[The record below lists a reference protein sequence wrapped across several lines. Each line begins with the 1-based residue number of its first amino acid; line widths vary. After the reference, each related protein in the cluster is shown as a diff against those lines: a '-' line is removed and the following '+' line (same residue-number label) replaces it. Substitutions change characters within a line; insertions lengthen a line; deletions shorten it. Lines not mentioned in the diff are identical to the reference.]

1 MSRKR
6 ASKSQS
12 NSSKPHKE
20 INTIES
26 LARQVFKP
34 DYISIP
40 VFTILILLII
50 VHYALS
56 IYNFLPIS
64 AILPISVDHLPI
76 AIDLTRFSTSL
87 AAIIYIARKIFSAYE
102 SRELIITFFKNHPIQ
117 LFVSIIACGAT
128 TAFFLPLIL
137 NLFKFIGETDKLTTA
152 LLASTGGVIA
162 VFTLI
167 KTHQKNQTDE
177 ATLEHNKAVHA
188 QQIKDRNYDIERQI
202 SERKEQKD
210 QFDRNFNLQ
219 SSKNKQDHIHQA
231 HTERRSRYTKA
242 VEQLAHE
249 KATVRLGGIY
259 TLVGLVDEWL
269 ADGSIKEKDDR
280 RKEGQVIINNLCAY
294 IRSPFPLAKNRD
306 ILHPSNEVNYG
317 NTFEEDSVRL
327 REEQEIRLSIF
338 TEISNHLT
346 VPEKNSENKEST
358 WNEFSYNYR
367 ESPIFYPLGNLK
379 FVNPDF
385 SGSEFYGEAVFHN
398 SEFIGE
404 ANFTHTRFKGSAI
417 FIKSHHNC
425 ITKFNNA
432 VFHGD
437 TYFIGVE
444 FFSGVSFENSMY
456 GRRIMFSEDSE
467 KRAKKTAFSVK
478 NNPKEYNFE
487 IDGRAMVSKI
497 ETEQIT
503 VTDGRVFTI
512 PVGCELFN
520 PEPLPTL
527 KPEEKPA
534 K

>member
-1 MSRKR
+1 MSRKG

-12 NSSKPHKE
+12 DSPISHKE
-20 INTIES
+20 INTLES
-26 LARQVFKP
+26 LARQAFKP

-40 VFTILILLII
+40 VFIILILLII
-50 VHYALS
+50 AHYILS

-64 AILPISVDHLPI
+64 VDHPPI
-76 AIDLTRFSTSL
+76 AIDLTRFFTSL
-87 AAIIYIARKIFSAYE
+87 AAIIYIARKIFSAYR

-137 NLFKFIGETDKLTTA
+137 SLFKFIGETDKLTTA

-177 ATLEHNKAVHA
+177 ATLEYNKAVHA
-188 QQIKDRNYDIERQI
+188 QQVKDHNDDIERQI
-202 SERKEQKD
+202 SEREEQKK
-210 QFDRNFNLQ
+210 QFDKNFDLQ
-219 SSKNKQDHIHQA
+219 SSKNKQDYIHQV
-231 HTERRSRYTKA
+231 HTERRSRYAKA
-242 VEQLAHE
+242 IEQLADE
-249 KATVRLGGIY
+249 KAAIRLGGIY

-269 ADGSIKEKDDR
+269 ADNTLSEKEQQ
-280 RKEGQVIINNLCAY
+280 KEGQVIINNLCSY

-306 ILHPSNEVNYG
+306 NLLPSNAVNYG
-317 NTFEEDSVRL
+317 STFEEDSVRL

-346 VPEKNSENKEST
+346 VPEKNSENKANT

-367 ESPIFYPLGNLK
+367 ESLIFYPLGKLK

-404 ANFTHTRFKGSAI
+404 ANFTHTRFNKSTTFIGSR
-417 FIKSHHNC
+417 HNC

-432 VFHGD
+432 AFHGD

-444 FFSGVSFENSMY
+444 FYGGVSFEGSVY

-467 KRAKKTAFSVK
+467 KRTKKTAFSVK
-478 NNPKEYNFE
+478 NDPKEYNFE
-487 IDGRAMVSKI
+487 INGIAMVSKI

-503 VTDGRVFTI
+503 VADGREFTI
-512 PVGCELFN
+512 PAGCELFD
-520 PEPLPTL
+520 PEPLPVP
-527 KPEEKPA
+527 KPEEKPTE
-534 K
+534 

>member
-1 MSRKR
+1 MSEQD
-6 ASKSQS
+6 ALQEPQS
-12 NSSKPHKE
+12 NPPTNNNHPSIDKNSE
-20 INTIES
+20 LTS
-26 LARQVFKP
+26 LKHLLQSIFKP
-34 DYISIP
+34 TWLNWVTIIILTAFLLTHYCLVTHSFHSI
-40 VFTILILLII
+40 F
-50 VHYALS
+50 
-56 IYNFLPIS
+56 
-64 AILPISVDHLPI
+64 
-76 AIDLTRFSTSL
+76 IDLTRLFTC
-87 AAIIYIARKIFSAYE
+87 ATATYFIACKIFSAYN
-102 SRELIITFFKNHPIQ
+102 SKELITDFFKNHPLQ

-128 TAFFLPLIL
+128 TAFFLPLVL

-167 KTHQKNQTDE
+167 KTHQKNQNDE
-177 ATLEHNKAVHA
+177 ISLQLDREKYE
-188 QQIKDRNYDIERQI
+188 QQKKDRLKDIEMQNSQI
-202 SERKEQKD
+202 KEQKR
-210 QFDRNFNLQ
+210 QFNKKTKQ
-219 SSKNKQDHIHQA
+219 EAYSSYQERIRQIHA
-231 HTERRSRYTKA
+231 ERRSRYTKA
-242 VEQLAHE
+242 VEQLANE
-249 KATVRLGGIY
+249 NAAVRLGGIY

-269 ADGSIKEKDDR
+269 EDKALTNEEQI
-280 RKEGQVIINNLCAY
+280 KEGQVIINNLCAY